1 MKRLLS
7 LILILCTLLSLAACS
22 DKTYEPVPS
31 TDEEKKVLM
40 TFSLEGEKYELRYEL
55 YRALFLNHSAEY
67 DKGDKSFWAT
77 PEAEDAKQKINA
89 RVTSLA
95 LDIFAALH
103 LSKEI
108 GYDPYSAD
116 AEKKI
121 EEYIKESVEG
131 SDTVIGFG
139 GDYDK
144 YLASLKAMNLNY
156 SVQTLMLRYSI
167 ACEKINEYY
176 RGTADPDAPTP
187 DMEAGA
193 LKYTKDDVLAF
204 YRGDDSARISIVVFN
219 ADYISH
225 EKVEERRD
233 KLDSFAS
240 LGDAL
245 NYAASFTP
253 GDPEDVINGA
263 LIGKK
268 SSSSFYTEVT
278 DAAFEMGVGDVS
290 PVIHVVTDKSSE
302 YWIVIKMD
310 KTEEYAEENY
320 EAVEDIY
327 VSQRINE
334 IIDGVKT
341 SLADNKSEK
350 DAFTSLDLS
359 KISMD

>member
-7 LILILCTLLSLAACS
+7 LILIICTLLTLASCS

-31 TDEEKKVLM
+31 TDEEKTVLM
-40 TFSLEGEKYELRYEL
+40 TFSFEGEKYELKYEL

-77 PEAEDAKQKINA
+77 PEAEDAKREINA
-89 RVTSLA
+89 TVTSLA

-103 LSKEI
+103 LSKKI
-108 GYDPYSAD
+108 GYDPYSAN
-116 AEKKI
+116 AEKRI
-121 EEYIKESVEG
+121 EEYVKESVEG
-131 SDTVIGFG
+131 SDTIVGFG

-144 YLASLKAMNLNY
+144 YLESLKSMNLNY

-176 RGTADPDAPTP
+176 RGTADVDAPTP

-193 LKYTKDDVLAF
+193 LEYTKDDVLAF
-204 YRGDDSARISIVVFN
+204 YRGEDSSRISIVVFN
-219 ADYISH
+219 ADYISR

-263 LIGKK
+263 LIGRN
-268 SSSSFYTEVT
+268 SSSTFYSEVT
-278 DAAFEMGVGDVS
+278 DAAFSMDVGDVS

-310 KTEEYAEENY
+310 KTDSYVDENY
-320 EAVEDIY
+320 EAVENIY

-334 IIDGVKT
+334 IIDGVKI
-341 SLADNKSEK
+341 SLAENKAEK
-350 DAFTSLDLS
+350 DAFATLDHS
-359 KISMD
+359 KISMN